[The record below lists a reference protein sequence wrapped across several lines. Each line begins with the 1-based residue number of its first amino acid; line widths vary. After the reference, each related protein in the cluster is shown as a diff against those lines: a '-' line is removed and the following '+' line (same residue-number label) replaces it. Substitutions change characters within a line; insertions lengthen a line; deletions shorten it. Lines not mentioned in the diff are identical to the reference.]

1 MNCMLR
7 KVLQHS
13 VKAIL
18 LVTFNFLAEKAK
30 KNQFLSLADFYQNRR
45 IEKSIISTHL
55 FRIEIVKKS
64 VHEYLPKSTIIEI
77 EYSPNNKFGME

>member
-1 MNCMLR
+1 MNCMLI

-13 VKAIL
+13 IRANLQVN
-18 LVTFNFLAEKAK
+18 FNFLALKAK
-30 KNQFLSLADFYQNRR
+30 KNQFLSWVDFYQNRR
-45 IEKSIISTHL
+45 IEKSTISTQL

-77 EYSPNNKFGME
+77 EYSPNNKIGIE